1 MSIIEITRGFEFR
14 YEVAN
19 QYAIMILKSDT
30 EKLNITSLQV
40 VDGKYYLVADAE
52 DTKKY
57 RPNTYK
63 YQIIDNK
70 GILQQGTAIVK
81 QNFALADQNQSVK
94 SRNEIILDAIE
105 AQLAGVATA
114 GQQSISVGDKSISY
128 LSFDQLL
135 KAREFFKKKIAEQKK
150 GYVSGN
156 ESRIKYRWG
165 F

>member
-19 QYAIMILKSDT
+19 EYAIMILKSDT

-70 GILQQGTAIVK
+70 GILQ
-81 QNFALADQNQSVK
+81 
-94 SRNEIILDAIE
+94 
-105 AQLAGVATA
+105 
-114 GQQSISVGDKSISY
+114 
-128 LSFDQLL
+128 
-135 KAREFFKKKIAEQKK
+135 
-150 GYVSGN
+150 
-156 ESRIKYRWG
+156 
-165 F
+165 